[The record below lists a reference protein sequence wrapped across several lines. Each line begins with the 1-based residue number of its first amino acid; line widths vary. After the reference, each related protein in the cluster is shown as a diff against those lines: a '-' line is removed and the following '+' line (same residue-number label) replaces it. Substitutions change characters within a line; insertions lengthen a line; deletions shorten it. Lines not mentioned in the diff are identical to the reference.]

1 MIALDTTIPVRAIVR
16 EVQADGKTLKQQEEA
31 QALLT
36 SGEALFLPVTVMQ
49 ELEWV
54 LRGVYGLPRAEVHS
68 VLSDLMHVEQVV
80 IDRVTAIAEALE
92 GYKKGLDF
100 SDALQL
106 AQSKHC
112 QALARFDDRFRKG
125 VAKLSLAPPVQRP

>member
-1 MIALDTTIPVRAIVR
+1 MIALDTNILVRAIVH
-16 EVQADGKTLKQQEEA
+16 EAQADRKTLKQQVAA

-68 VLSDLMHVEQVV
+68 VLSDLLHVEQVV
-80 IDRVTAIAEALE
+80 IDRATAIAEALE
-92 GYKKGLDF
+92 GYEKGLDF
-100 SDALQL
+100 SDALHL
-106 AQSKHC
+106 AQSKRC
-112 QALARFDDRFRKG
+112 QALASFDDRFRKS
-125 VAKLSLAPPVQRP
+125 VVKLSLAPPVQRP

>member
-1 MIALDTTIPVRAIVR
+1 
-16 EVQADGKTLKQQEEA
+16 
-31 QALLT
+31 
-36 SGEALFLPVTVMQ
+36 MQ

-54 LRGVYGLPRAEVHS
+54 LRGFYGLPRAEVHS

-80 IDRVTAIAEALE
+80 VDRATAIAEALD
-92 GYKKGLDF
+92 GYEKGLDF

-112 QALARFDDRFRKG
+112 QALVSFDDRFRKG
-125 VAKLSLAPPVQRP
+125 VAKLSLAPSVQRP

>member
-1 MIALDTTIPVRAIVR
+1 M
-16 EVQADGKTLKQQEEA
+16 
-31 QALLT
+31 
-36 SGEALFLPVTVMQ
+36 
-49 ELEWV
+49 
-54 LRGVYGLPRAEVHS
+54 
-68 VLSDLMHVEQVV
+68 LSDLMHVEQVV